1 MSDTPNEPK
10 QKRRQAIDKQHDI
23 SYSDIIETFGIER
36 QCRQAMEECA
46 ELIQA
51 INKAVRY
58 PDDPKRIVQLVEE
71 IEDVKIMI
79 LQLEEMFNVNWR
91 ESERM
96 FCFKKKRLFD
106 RFEKERRTVV
116 PRVDRMETREEHGET

>member
-1 MSDTPNEPK
+1 MKSEPT
-10 QKRRQAIDKQHDI
+10 
-23 SYSDIIETFGIER
+23 YSEIIQTFGIER

-58 PDDPKRIVQLVEE
+58 PNDPKRIVQLVEE
-71 IEDVKIMI
+71 IADVKIMI
-79 LQLEEMFNVNWR
+79 LQREEMVDVNWKDA
-91 ESERM
+91 ERM

-106 RFEKERRTVV
+106 RFEEERKTVV
-116 PRVDRMETREEHGET
+116 PRVDRMETEEEHGET

>member
-1 MSDTPNEPK
+1 M
-10 QKRRQAIDKQHDI
+10 DKQHDI

-71 IEDVKIMI
+71 IADVKIMI

-106 RFEKERRTVV
+106 RFEEERRTVV
-116 PRVDRMETREEHGET
+116 PRVDRMETEEEHGET

>member
-1 MSDTPNEPK
+1 MN
-10 QKRRQAIDKQHDI
+10 KQHNI

-58 PDDPKRIVQLVEE
+58 PDDPKRLVQLMEE
-71 IEDVKIMI
+71 IADVKIMI
-79 LQLEEMFNVNWR
+79 LQLEEMFNVNWKDA
-91 ESERM
+91 ERM

-106 RFEKERRTVV
+106 RFEEERKTVV
-116 PRVDRMETREEHGET
+116 PRVDRMETGEEHGET

>member
-1 MSDTPNEPK
+1 MKSEPT
-10 QKRRQAIDKQHDI
+10 
-23 SYSDIIETFGIER
+23 YSEIIQTFGIER

-58 PDDPKRIVQLVEE
+58 PNDPKRIVQLMEE
-71 IEDVKIMI
+71 IADVKIMI
-79 LQLEEMFNVNWR
+79 LQLEEMFDVNWKDA
-91 ESERM
+91 ERM

-106 RFEKERRTVV
+106 RFEEERRIVV
-116 PRVDRMETREEHGET
+116 PRVDRTETEEE

>member
-1 MSDTPNEPK
+1 
-10 QKRRQAIDKQHDI
+10 
-23 SYSDIIETFGIER
+23 
-36 QCRQAMEECA
+36 MEECA

-71 IEDVKIMI
+71 IADVKIMI
-79 LQLEEMFNVNWR
+79 LQLEEMFNVNWKDA
-91 ESERM
+91 ERM

-106 RFEKERRTVV
+106 RFEKERQTVV
-116 PRVDRMETREEHGET
+116 PQVDRMETEEEHGET

>member
-1 MSDTPNEPK
+1 M
-10 QKRRQAIDKQHDI
+10 DKQHDI

-36 QCRQAMEECA
+36 QCRQAMDECA

-71 IEDVKIMI
+71 IADVKIMI
-79 LQLEEMFNVNWR
+79 LQLEEMFNVNWKDA
-91 ESERM
+91 ERM

-106 RFEKERRTVV
+106 RFEKERKTVV
-116 PRVDRMETREEHGET
+116 PRVDRMETEEEHGET

>member
-1 MSDTPNEPK
+1 MS
-10 QKRRQAIDKQHDI
+10 KQHDI

-58 PDDPKRIVQLVEE
+58 PDDPKRLVQLMEE
-71 IEDVKIMI
+71 IADVKIMI